1 VAAAPTKAEAGAPTP
16 ERLATKAPTSVAKA
30 VVLKKVA
37 LSEKGFPPIFS
48 YLVKATF
55 LS

>member
-1 VAAAPTKAEAGAPTP
+1 MVE
-16 ERLATKAPTSVAKA
+16 PTSVSNDKA
-30 VVLKKVA
+30 LKAVA

-48 YLVKATF
+48 YLVNATF